1 MKKLVAI
8 FAFAGILLQTFSQVV
23 IVAQYYANKDY
34 IAKNLCENR
43 NKPMMH
49 CDGKCCLKKKLAK
62 EGKDQA
68 PSSPRSQKNEQ
79 VVNLFCLNTRFELK
93 HFAQTSRRNTYFSY
107 NDLHTSSFHHSV
119 FHPPT
124 V

>member
-1 MKKLVAI
+1 LKKLVAI
-8 FAFAGILLQTFSQVV
+8 IALMGILLQTFSQVV
-23 IVAQYYANKDY
+23 IVAEYYANKDY

-43 NKPMMH
+43 DKPMMH

-62 EGKDQA
+62 EAKDQA
-68 PSSPRSQKNEQ
+68 PSSRNQKEEHA
-79 VVNLFCLNTRFELK
+79 VNLFCSNIKIDWRPTI
-93 HFAQTSRRNTYFSY
+93 QIVTPNTYLSY
-107 NDLHTSSFHHSV
+107 NELGTASFHHSV

>member
-1 MKKLVAI
+1 LKKIVAI
-8 FAFAGILLQTFSQVV
+8 LAFIGILFQTCSQVL
-23 IVAQYYANKDY
+23 IIAQYYANKDY

-43 NKPMMH
+43 DKPMMH

-62 EGKDQA
+62 QAKEQA
-68 PSSPRSQKNEQ
+68 PDPRNQKSEQ
-79 VVNLFCLNTRFELK
+79 VTTLFYSNSKIEIA
-93 HFAQTSRRNTYFSY
+93 HFIPASVSKGYFNY
-107 NDLHTSSFHHSV
+107 NDLRTSSFHHSV

>member
-1 MKKLVAI
+1 
-8 FAFAGILLQTFSQVV
+8 
-23 IVAQYYANKDY
+23 
-34 IAKNLCENR
+34 
-43 NKPMMH
+43 MMH

-62 EGKDQA
+62 QAHEQA
-68 PSSPRSQKNEQ
+68 PTSRNQKGQES
-79 VVNLFCLNTRFELK
+79 VNLFFAETKFDIAHATPVIITNTF
-93 HFAQTSRRNTYFSY
+93 FCY